1 MQCATEPPRESRRP
15 SDPAQT
21 LLIAAVGCNMAW
33 GLLDGVMY
41 VATSQYQRGTGNRLI
56 SAVHTSTDQ
65 QITVQIK

>member
-1 MQCATEPPRESRRP
+1 
-15 SDPAQT
+15 
-21 LLIAAVGCNMAW
+21 MAW